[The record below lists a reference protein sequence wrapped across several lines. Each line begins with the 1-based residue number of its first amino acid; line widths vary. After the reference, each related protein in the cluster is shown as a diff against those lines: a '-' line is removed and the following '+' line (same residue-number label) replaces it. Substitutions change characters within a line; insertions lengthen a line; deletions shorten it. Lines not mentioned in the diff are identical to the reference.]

1 MDGVGLAGACNGRD
15 LFSIQLKQSSY
26 MKISWY
32 HPLVAFPA
40 IILLF
45 ISCSH
50 HKSSA
55 KLDEQLIEKVFV
67 VNILNKGQKLNK
79 YLEHHQHVWPEVE
92 AGFKKA
98 GYKKITLYR
107 YDHLLVMTI
116 VVPVGSDLDQMGK
129 VAESYDKRCAEW
141 NRLMNEY
148 QVGVEGTSPGQT
160 WVEAK
165 PFYTFSAQ

>member
-1 MDGVGLAGACNGRD
+1 MGKAVYLFFMTLVAGALLCSACR
-15 LFSIQLKQSSY
+15 QSS
-26 MKISWY
+26 
-32 HPLVAFPA
+32 AA
-40 IILLF
+40 
-45 ISCSH
+45 
-50 HKSSA
+50 A
-55 KLDEQLIEKVFV
+55 TTREQLTEKVFV
-67 VNILNKGQKLNK
+67 VDIVKDEQKLK
-79 YLEHHQHVWPEVE
+79 QYLDYHQQVWPEVE

-116 VVPVGSDLDQMGK
+116 VVPEGANLDEMGK

-141 NRLMNEY
+141 NRLMNTY

-165 PFYTFSAQ
+165 PFYSFPGQ

>member
-1 MDGVGLAGACNGRD
+1 
-15 LFSIQLKQSSY
+15 
-26 MKISWY
+26 MKLSWY
-32 HPLVAFPA
+32 NPLIAFTA
-40 IILLF
+40 ISFLF
-45 ISCSH
+45 ASCSH
-50 HKSSA
+50 NRSA
-55 KLDEQLIEKVFV
+55 GKADVQLTEKVFV
-67 VNILNKGQKLNK
+67 VNILKNGQKLNE

-116 VVPVGSDLDQMGK
+116 VVPAGADLGQMGK

-141 NRLMNEY
+141 NQLMNQY

-165 PFYTFSAQ
+165 PFYAFTNQ